1 MRLFRTIAGAQG
13 GRVFANMGAAFG
25 LSDELAA
32 QVVRYLAP
40 PIARTIN
47 KRTETSQGLLH
58 FLEFLGSRRNDRCWN
73 DPGIFGHPQVE
84 AEGRA
89 VLVALFPQ
97 AAHVRK
103 IISNRAKV
111 LPVPPETLEAIFP
124 YVALLS
130 LSAIERRTR
139 EPLGSILQNLA
150 KERLDDAGMAN
161 PYKTLAGEIR
171 RRRMTS
177 KARAVSQ
184 RSRLSGMLGALF
196 SRGDARTAA

>member
-32 QVVRYLAP
+32 QAVRYLVP

-47 KRTETSQGLLH
+47 RRTETSQGLLH

-73 DPGIFGHPQVE
+73 DPGIFGHPQVD

-89 VLVALFPQ
+89 VLATLFPHP
-97 AAHVRK
+97 AHVRK

-111 LPVPPETLEAIFP
+111 LPVQPETLDAIFP
-124 YVALLS
+124 YVALLA
-130 LSAIERRTR
+130 LAAIERRTR
-139 EPLGSILQNLA
+139 EPLGSILQHLTQD
-150 KERLDDAGMAN
+150 RLDTAGWAN
-161 PYKTLAGEIR
+161 PYKMLAGEIR

-177 KARAVSQ
+177 KARSLGQ
-184 RSRLSGMLGALF
+184 RGRLSGMFGALF
-196 SRGDARTAA
+196 SRGDARSAA